1 MTLGE
6 CKIGTVVQVIAQDT
20 YQPYRVME
28 CLDKRIIGHV
38 TGIAFSFFEILPI
51 VTFASGE
58 VRVVQHTNL
67 TPVE

>member
-6 CKIGTVVQVIAQDT
+6 CKIGTVVQVIKQDT
-20 YQPYRVME
+20 HHPYKIVE

-38 TGIAFSFFEILPI
+38 TGITFSFFEILPI
-51 VTFASGE
+51 VTFVSGE
-58 VRVVQHTNL
+58 VRIVQCANL